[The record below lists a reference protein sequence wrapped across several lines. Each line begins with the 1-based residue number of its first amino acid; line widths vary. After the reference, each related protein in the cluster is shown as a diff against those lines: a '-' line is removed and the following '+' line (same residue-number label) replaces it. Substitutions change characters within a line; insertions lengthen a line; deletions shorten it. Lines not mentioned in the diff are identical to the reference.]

1 MLWGRD
7 LARLRETASRCEG
20 SCLVD
25 VVDVTDRAAVGEALE
40 RVRADGRLSVV
51 VWAAGVFDWAPADQ
65 ADPEAWQ
72 LLLTTNLT
80 AAAVPTALVL
90 PQLIEA
96 APSALVYI
104 RSGAGRRVYA
114 NNAAYVASK
123 HGLAGLAG
131 ATFLDVRDRGVK
143 VSVVSPGLVAAGAG
157 LLSAAGRQR
166 PAALLAPADV
176 AAAVRFVVTFPA
188 TGCPTEIELQPQLT
202 PQVNPACLRQPRPA
216 LACSIAE
223 PPTVTPEPN
232 KQLDTIAPQGIPSEA
247 DRSSGSVWRRRHRKS
262 FLLPCVRSAK
272 LPKLRSAGS
281 PHGSLP
287 GMMGRCRSH
296 W

>member
-1 MLWGRD
+1 M
-7 LARLRETASRCEG
+7 
-20 SCLVD
+20 D
-25 VVDVTDRAAVGEALE
+25 VVDVTDRAVVGEALE

-51 VWAAGVFDWAPADQ
+51 VWTAGVFDWAPADQ

-104 RSGAGRRVYA
+104 GSGTGRRVYA

-123 HGLAGLAG
+123 HGLAGPAG

-188 TGCPTEIELQPQLT
+188 TGCPTEIELQPQPT
-202 PQVNPACLRQPRPA
+202 PQVNPARLRQPRPA

-223 PPTVTPEPN
+223 PDTTTPGCLRRWIEA
-232 KQLDTIAPQGIPSEA
+232 APKDDPLRA
-247 DRSSGSVWRRRHRKS
+247 ARARTA
-262 FLLPCVRSAK
+262 RSA
-272 LPKLRSAGS
+272 RTS
-281 PHGSLP
+281 P
-287 GMMGRCRSH
+287 
-296 W
+296 